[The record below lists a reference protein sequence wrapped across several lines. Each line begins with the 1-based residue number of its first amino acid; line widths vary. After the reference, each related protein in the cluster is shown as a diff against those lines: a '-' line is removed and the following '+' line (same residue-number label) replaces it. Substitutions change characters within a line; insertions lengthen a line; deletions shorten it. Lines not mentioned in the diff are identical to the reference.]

1 MGRRMPLRSVAGGL
15 AIAGLL
21 ATALPGCSEDAGGKE
36 VGGMMLGAAAGG
48 LLGAQFGGGSGTILM
63 ATAGVIAGGLL
74 GRNVGRKMDNKD
86 KAEAQGAQQY
96 SLDQTRSGQT
106 TSWNNPNSGNS
117 GTYKPARTY
126 QNSAGQYC
134 REFEQTV
141 TIGGKTEKAHGTAC
155 RQPDGSWRVQS

>member
-1 MGRRMPLRSVAGGL
+1 MGRRTSSRSVAGAL

-48 LLGAQFGGGSGTILM
+48 LLGAQFGGGSGKILM
-63 ATAGVIAGGLL
+63 ATVGVIAGGLI
-74 GRNVGRKMDNKD
+74 GRNVGRKMDKKD
-86 KAEAQGAQQY
+86 KAEAQRAQQY

-126 QNSAGQYC
+126 QNPTGQYC